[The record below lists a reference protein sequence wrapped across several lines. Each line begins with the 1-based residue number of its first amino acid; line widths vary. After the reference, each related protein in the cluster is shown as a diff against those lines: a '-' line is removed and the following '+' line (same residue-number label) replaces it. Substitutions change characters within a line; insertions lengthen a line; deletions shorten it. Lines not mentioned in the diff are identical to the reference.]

1 VKQAITLIVLVV
13 IAWIG
18 YEVHAAG
25 RDETPPPAPQPVV
38 MQKGKAHGERLST
51 PSWSIEYDRV
61 IGNPD
66 QSLLNLEGVRNGVF
80 YRNGKPY
87 LHLHAAHV
95 TVNTVTHDFT
105 ASGPFHV
112 ETVDRVHFR
121 TIDTTEAVWTQ
132 TSKHLFL
139 PKKTRIGTGAKAKP
153 LIADGITVD
162 VNSGDIH
169 MEHVRGG
176 LSP

>member
-1 VKQAITLIVLVV
+1 VKKAITLIALLI

-18 YEVHAAG
+18 YEVYAAG

-38 MQKGKAHGERLST
+38 MHKGKAHGERLST
-51 PSWSIEYDRV
+51 PSWSIEYDNV
-61 IGNPD
+61 VGNPD
-66 QSLLNLEGVRNGVF
+66 QTLLNLEGVRNGVF

-87 LHLHAAHV
+87 LHLHATRV

-121 TIDTTEAVWTQ
+121 TIDTTQALWTQ
-132 TSKHLFL
+132 SSKHLFL
-139 PKKTRIGTGAKAKP
+139 PKKTTIATGPSAKP
-153 LIADGITVD
+153 LIADTITVD
-162 VNSGDIH
+162 VDKGDIH
-169 MEHVRGG
+169 MEHVRGS